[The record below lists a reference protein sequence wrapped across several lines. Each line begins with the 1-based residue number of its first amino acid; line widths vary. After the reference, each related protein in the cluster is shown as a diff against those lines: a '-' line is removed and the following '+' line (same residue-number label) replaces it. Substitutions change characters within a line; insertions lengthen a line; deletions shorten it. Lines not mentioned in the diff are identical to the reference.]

1 MSDCF
6 ECLFSKEFLS
16 INFYKRVNKDSF
28 EKTCNQI
35 DSCSVGLGRGSNKC
49 RTLLY
54 SDQNKG
60 HPLIR
65 TATWTSN

>member
-1 MSDCF
+1 MSACF
-6 ECLFSKEFLS
+6 ECLLSKEFLS

-35 DSCSVGLGRGSNKC
+35 DSCSVGLGRGSNK
-49 RTLLY
+49 RHTLLY

-65 TATWTSN
+65 TAT